1 MIGIRIS
8 TVVTA
13 VTKNLT
19 GIVCEQVLPAD
30 SYLMFKNLFF
40 MCICLAHNIFGNMIT

>member
-19 GIVCEQVLPAD
+19 GIVCEQVLPAY
-30 SYLMFKNLFF
+30 SYLMFKSLVF
-40 MCICLAHNIFGNMIT
+40 MCICLAHNIFGIMIT